1 MRHAASKH
9 GCDLTLAPSPA
20 SPLPAPVRGR
30 ISRRSRYFPIAPS
43 VELRPDERGQH
54 YLLAV
59 TANDRTGLLYGIAQ
73 VLARHGVNLHTAR
86 VTTLGER
93 VEDMFLIDGPALAKA
108 REQIS
113 LETELLAALQA

>member
-1 MRHAASKH
+1 
-9 GCDLTLAPSPA
+9 
-20 SPLPAPVRGR
+20 VRGR